1 MDSHML
7 WLGALDQANQNSN
20 INWGGEVVRRVI
32 SRPLVEELLAVG
44 NH

>member
-20 INWGGEVVRRVI
+20 INWGGGVRRVI
-32 SRPLVEELLAVG
+32 SRPLVEELLTIG

>member
-20 INWGGEVVRRVI
+20 INWGGGGVRRVI
-32 SRPLVEELLAVG
+32 SRPLVEELLTIG